1 MSQPPQFFV
10 DHKRGEVNEIKAIL
24 RNPKAIK
31 DPAKKREVIKKVIA
45 YMTLGIDV
53 SRIFGEMIMAANT
66 KDLVQKKMVY
76 HYLCS
81 YAAQK
86 SDMAILA
93 INTLQNDCRDD
104 DPMTRG
110 LALRSLCSLRLP
122 NMTEYVML
130 PIRKG
135 LNDPSPYVRANA
147 VTGVAKLFRT
157 CPESVKGSDLVDILY
172 NILKDKDSMVITD
185 AINALNEILAA
196 EGGMVFNTQI
206 VTYLLNRLREF
217 NEWGQCTVLDLV
229 AKYTPQND
237 TEMYNIMNMLEDR
250 LKHSNSAVVMGTSKV
265 FLNFSRD
272 NQNNP
277 NLHKDVFKRLRP
289 PMLTLM
295 GSGGVELAYCV
306 LSHIQVLVN
315 REPGIFDDDYKHFFV
330 KFNDPLCLKKLKL
343 DVLSSLAN
351 GKNFA
356 DILNELAEYVT
367 DVNME
372 IARASI
378 RNVGKILLRI
388 PAAVDEAIEHLLGFL
403 DLNIEYVS
411 GESIIALRDLLR
423 RYPERSE
430 EIVPNLANFLKGA
443 DYEAEGKSAVIWII
457 GEYGENIEDAPY
469 LLEAMIDSFDEEP
482 SHAVRQQLLT
492 ASMKLFFKRA
502 PEMQKMLG
510 RLLKKAIEDTS
521 KVDVRDRALL
531 FYRLLQVDLNEAQ
544 TVVTCPKITVA
555 PGFLDAEAV
564 ELQEKIFLEF
574 NSLCP
579 IYEKPSSKFV
589 KYVPPEDEPTP
600 VPEQGEDVGDEG
612 KQEGQEEGEDNHHI
626 ERPYLTERPAERDFL
641 EEAMQN
647 VTIHT
652 TEAPAPVASAP
663 AISLDPVPTIDAAKF
678 QQNWPTMPQVSEFS
692 HRLTNPAAQTQI
704 EQSFAAKAIHCMAS
718 GTQGSM
724 MKFYFYA
731 TTNGQ
736 MFLLEANLD
745 LPTNVFGVKVK
756 SNAAPDTAAAFLQ
769 YLQSALSAL

>member
-93 INTLQNDCRDD
+93 INTLQNDCRDE

-172 NILKDKDSMVITD
+172 NMLKDKDSMVITD
-185 AINALNEILAA
+185 VINALNEVLAT

-206 VTYLLNRLREF
+206 VTYLLNRLRDF
-217 NEWGQCTVLDLV
+217 HEWGQCTVLDLV
-229 AKYTPQND
+229 AKYTPSSD
-237 TEMYNIMNMLEDR
+237 KEMFDIMNLLEDR
-250 LKHSNSAVVMGTSKV
+250 LKHSNSAVVMGTTKV
-265 FLNFSRD
+265 FLNFTRNMPS
-272 NQNNP
+272 
-277 NLHKDVFKRLRP
+277 LHKEVFKRLRP

-315 REPGIFDDDYKHFFV
+315 REPGIFDEEYKHFFV

-378 RNVGKILLRI
+378 RNVGKISLRI

-411 GESIIALRDLLR
+411 GESIVALRDLLR

-430 EIVPNLANFLKGA
+430 EVVPNLANFLKGV
-443 DYEAEGKSAVIWII
+443 DYEAEGKSAVVDYWR
-457 GEYGENIEDAPY
+457 
-469 LLEAMIDSFDEEP
+469 
-482 SHAVRQQLLT
+482 VR
-492 ASMKLFFKRA
+492 
-502 PEMQKMLG
+502 
-510 RLLKKAIEDTS
+510 
-521 KVDVRDRALL
+521 RD
-531 FYRLLQVDLNEAQ
+531 Y
-544 TVVTCPKITVA
+544 
-555 PGFLDAEAV
+555 
-564 ELQEKIFLEF
+564 
-574 NSLCP
+574 
-579 IYEKPSSKFV
+579 
-589 KYVPPEDEPTP
+589 
-600 VPEQGEDVGDEG
+600 
-612 KQEGQEEGEDNHHI
+612 
-626 ERPYLTERPAERDFL
+626 
-641 EEAMQN
+641 
-647 VTIHT
+647 
-652 TEAPAPVASAP
+652 
-663 AISLDPVPTIDAAKF
+663 
-678 QQNWPTMPQVSEFS
+678 
-692 HRLTNPAAQTQI
+692 
-704 EQSFAAKAIHCMAS
+704 
-718 GTQGSM
+718 
-724 MKFYFYA
+724 
-731 TTNGQ
+731 
-736 MFLLEANLD
+736 
-745 LPTNVFGVKVK
+745 
-756 SNAAPDTAAAFLQ
+756 
-769 YLQSALSAL
+769 